1 MNTRKIAAR
10 RLTAEEVSQLG
21 VNDKVFVSADIDDL
35 SLECYA
41 PASLTQPGKDF
52 EGGSFS
58 ARTVFGETLHILPD
72 SEDESGIWIE
82 HDKGEEIEVIESA
95 GVLLDLALFVPG
107 GDAESLGKLYAAARK
122 AFGEGVVQR
131 WNEDSVSVPDV
142 KIDLFEER
150 ARGRKSASPERDR
163 RFVDIY
169 PTRAKFLEPSDGWRF
184 VQELHKPVVDDTP
197 TI

>member
-1 MNTRKIAAR
+1 MNTKKITAR
-10 RLTAEEVSQLG
+10 RLTAEDVAQLG
-21 VNDKVFVSADIDDL
+21 VADQIFVSASTEDL
-35 SLECYA
+35 SFECHA
-41 PASLTQPGKDF
+41 PASLTRPGKDF
-52 EGGSFS
+52 EGGSFV
-58 ARTVFGETLHILPD
+58 AKTVFGETVHVLPD
-72 SEDESGIWIE
+72 SEEEPGVWVEDG
-82 HDKGEEIEVIESA
+82 KGEEIEVLESA

-131 WNEDSVSVPDV
+131 WSEDSVAVPDV

-150 ARGRKSASPERDR
+150 ARGRKSASSERDR

-169 PTRAKFLEPSDGWRF
+169 PTRAKYLEPSDGWRF